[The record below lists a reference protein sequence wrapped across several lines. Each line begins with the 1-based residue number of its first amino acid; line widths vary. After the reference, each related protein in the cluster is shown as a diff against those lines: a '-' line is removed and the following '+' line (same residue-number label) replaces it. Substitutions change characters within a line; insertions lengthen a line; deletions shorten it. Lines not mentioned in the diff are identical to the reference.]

1 MRFKKS
7 ERSVMS
13 YAPSSLHIPRTLF
26 NVGWR
31 YMRGHLWQS
40 TLMVLGIMLGV
51 AVVIGVDMANES
63 ASRAFDL
70 STTALTGRATHY
82 ISAGSQGLDEKIYI
96 DLRRAG
102 LEFPSAPILT
112 SYVTSP
118 QLKGV
123 TLQLL
128 GVDPFAEAPFRN
140 YLVGAQGLSSGRL
153 TAFFTKP
160 NSVLISQDQAERY
173 HLGVDS
179 EIQIEYAGKMITG
192 TIAGVLQAQDALSR
206 RALNGMLLAD
216 IATAQEITGKIG
228 ILDRVDLIL
237 PEDDPAALES
247 VKARLPAG
255 VQVLPVNASGGI
267 VREMTHA
274 FRVNLT
280 AMSLLAMV
288 VALFLI
294 YNSMTFSVTQRRPLF
309 GILRSLGVTRREIF
323 LLVVTEA
330 FVLGIVGAILGTAI
344 GILMGRSTVG
354 LVTQTIND
362 LFFVTTVRDIPIPVV
377 SLVKGNLLGIVATT
391 VTAAFPAWEAASV
404 SPRAALSR
412 SGLES
417 KAKKIVGQV
426 GLVGTLVILFG
437 VGILFIP
444 TENLVIS
451 FSGTFAIVI
460 GLAMLTPSV
469 TIWLMTSVAHLTQWI
484 WGALGRMAPREVV
497 NSISRTS
504 IAVAALMVAVAVTI
518 GVSLMIDSFRTT
530 VVTWLDQIL
539 HGDIYISVPSATIS
553 QPNYPLDPEV
563 IPILENQ
570 EGVAR
575 VDLLQTA
582 VVDSPQGPIQ
592 VSANNNPNDGL
603 EQLYRSAEVPPTEMR
618 DAMQQGYILI
628 SEPLANRLDL
638 PTHGANLA
646 LYTNRGLQSFP
657 VAGIYYDYSST
668 QGNAI
673 FSLDTYRRFWDDER
687 IASAALIL
695 EPDTNPETVTR
706 DLQTR
711 LAPIQSL
718 LVRPNQAIRTETL
731 EIFDRTFA
739 ITGALQL
746 MTTLVAFIGVLSAM
760 MSLQLDKERQLG
772 ILRAIGLTAR
782 QLWTLVILETGL
794 MGAVAG
800 LFAMPTGY
808 ILALIL
814 IYIINRRSFGWTLQ
828 MQVDPGPFLLAFLI
842 AVVASLL
849 AGLYPA
855 RRILQRNTA
864 DAIRF
869 E

>member
-1 MRFKKS
+1 
-7 ERSVMS
+7 MS
-13 YAPSSLHIPRTLF
+13 HAPASLHIPRTLF

-31 YMRGHLWQS
+31 YIRGHLWQS
-40 TLMVLGIMLGV
+40 ALMVIGIMLGV

-102 LEFPSAPILT
+102 LEFPSAPVLT

-118 QLKGV
+118 QLEGV

-128 GVDPFAEAPFRN
+128 GVDPFAETPFRN
-140 YLVGAQGLSSGRL
+140 FLVGAQGIPSGGLIPFL
-153 TAFFTKP
+153 TEP
-160 NSVLISQDQAERY
+160 NSVLISGDQANRY
-173 HLGVDS
+173 NLGLDS
-179 EIQIEYAGKMITG
+179 EIQIEYAGKFITG
-192 TIAGVLQAQDALSR
+192 TVVGVLQTEDSLSR
-206 RALNGMLLAD
+206 RALNGMLLTD

-228 ILDRVDLIL
+228 ILDRIDLIL
-237 PEDDPAALES
+237 PEYDQASLES
-247 VKARLPAG
+247 VKSKLPTG
-255 VQVLPVNASGGI
+255 VLVLPVNANDGI
-267 VREMTHA
+267 VREMTQA
-274 FRVNLT
+274 FRVNLS
-280 AMSLLAMV
+280 AMSLLAML

-330 FVLGIVGAILGTAI
+330 FALGVVGAILGTVI

-362 LFFVTTVRDIPIPVV
+362 LFFVTTARDIPIPLI

-391 VTAAFPAWEAASV
+391 VTAAFPALEAASV
-404 SPRAALSR
+404 PPRAALSR
-412 SGLES
+412 SGLEA
-417 KAKKIVGQV
+417 KAKKIVRQI
-426 GLVGTLVILFG
+426 GLVGLLVILFG
-437 VGILFIP
+437 IGILVIP
-444 TENLVIS
+444 TKNLVIS
-451 FSGTFAIVI
+451 FSGTFAVVI

-469 TIWLMTSVAHLTQWI
+469 TIWLMASAAHLTQWI
-484 WGALGRMAPREVV
+484 WGALGRMAPREVI

-518 GVSLMIDSFRTT
+518 GVSLMVNSFRTT

-539 HGDIYISVPSATIS
+539 HGDIYVSVPSATVS
-553 QPNYPLDPEV
+553 QPDYPLDPEV
-563 IPILENQ
+563 IPVLENWK
-570 EGVAR
+570 GVAR

-582 VVDSPQGPIQ
+582 LVDSPQGPVQ

-603 EQLYRSAEVPPTEMR
+603 EQIYLSTEVPLTEIQ
-618 DAMQQGYILI
+618 DAMQQGFILI
-628 SEPLANRLDL
+628 SEPLANRMDL
-638 PTHGANLA
+638 PAHGANLA
-646 LYTNRGLQSFP
+646 LYTDRGLQSFP

-673 FSLDTYRRFWDDER
+673 LSLDTYRRFWDDER
-687 IASAALIL
+687 ITSAALIL
-695 EPDTNPETVTR
+695 QPGTDPETVTR
-706 DLQTR
+706 DLKTR
-711 LAPIQSL
+711 LAPIQAL
-718 LVRPNQAIRTETL
+718 LVRPNQVIRAETL
-731 EIFDRTFA
+731 EIFDRAFA
-739 ITGALQL
+739 ITSALQL

-782 QLWTLVILETGL
+782 QLWILVILETGL

-828 MQVDPGPFLLAFLI
+828 MQVEPGPFLLAFLI

-855 RRILQRNTA
+855 RRILQRNMA
-864 DAIRF
+864 EAIRF